1 MPIGGQI
8 GTIFASLE
16 MNWVLIPLGILMG
29 FFVVM
34 AEPAVHVLN
43 NQVEEV
49 TGGSISKKTMLF
61 SLAIGVAISI
71 GLAMARVVFDF
82 TIWWVIIPGY
92 AIALG
97 LTLIVPKI
105 FSSIAFDSGGVASGP
120 MTATFLLP
128 MATGACFA
136 LYANEPEKILQNGFG
151 IVSLVAM
158 TPLIVIQLL
167 GLVYKIKL
175 HRTKRTIVYPYE
187 DVIEFTTNINMN
199 EEGQYE

>member
-71 GLAMARVVFDF
+71 
-82 TIWWVIIPGY
+82 
-92 AIALG
+92 
-97 LTLIVPKI
+97 
-105 FSSIAFDSGGVASGP
+105 
-120 MTATFLLP
+120 
-128 MATGACFA
+128 
-136 LYANEPEKILQNGFG
+136 
-151 IVSLVAM
+151 
-158 TPLIVIQLL
+158 
-167 GLVYKIKL
+167 
-175 HRTKRTIVYPYE
+175 
-187 DVIEFTTNINMN
+187 
-199 EEGQYE
+199 